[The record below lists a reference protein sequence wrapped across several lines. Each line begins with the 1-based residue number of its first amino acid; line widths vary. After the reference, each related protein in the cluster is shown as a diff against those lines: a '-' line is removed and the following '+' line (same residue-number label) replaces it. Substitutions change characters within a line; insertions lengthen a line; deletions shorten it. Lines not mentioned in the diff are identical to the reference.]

1 MYNIINF
8 VQAQSH
14 DYKSQKSIYNII
26 TGKKSHQ
33 TFFDAASQNLLSLY
47 HSLPNLKYPSFERF
61 SNNESD
67 SNEDCALITHPRY
80 TYDSLINTFSAIQL
94 LTQTVSNLNH
104 NQNHFIP
111 TSQHQFIQQRVKEV
125 FTYIKKH
132 NLHNDFKEELTQLF
146 ATLYKQLGQTYLH
159 YYLQGFEESM
169 YTRQQVSLI
178 ENIPQHHLLELEYIE
193 LVSLLNL
200 IEENQNFKLLSKL
213 IILPPLLNKTQ
224 LTLNGLTQGQSI
236 ETIQQQQNV
245 KINTIEDHLLELFI
259 KGYIHDYYSYF
270 SEDDIETFSPYYA
283 THRDERLRVFKEQF
297 PSYSYF
303 QIKLMIVGIERGDLV
318 VT

>member
-47 HSLPNLKYPSFERF
+47 HSLPNLKYQSFERF
-61 SNNESD
+61 SNNESN
-67 SNEDCALITHPRY
+67 SNEDYAIITHARY

-104 NQNHFIP
+104 QQNHFIP

-125 FTYIKKH
+125 FAYIKTY
-132 NLHNDFKEELTQLF
+132 NLYNDFKEELTQLF
-146 ATLYKQLGQTYLH
+146 AKLYQQHGTTYLH
-159 YYLQGFEESM
+159 YYLQGYEESM

-178 ENIPQHHLLELEYIE
+178 ENIPQHQLLELEYIE
-193 LVSLLNL
+193 LISLLNL
-200 IEENQNFKLLSKL
+200 IEDNKNFDLLSRL

-224 LTLNGLTQGQSI
+224 LTLNGLTNGHSI
-236 ETIQQQQNV
+236 EEIQQQQNV

-259 KGYIHDYYSYF
+259 KGYLHDYYLYF
-270 SEDDIETFSPYYA
+270 SEDDIKTFVPYYMA
-283 THRDERLRVFKEQF
+283 HKDERLRLFKEQF
-297 PSYSYF
+297 PKYSYF
-303 QIKLMIVGIERGDLV
+303 QIKLMIVGIERGELV
-318 VT
+318 AT

>member
-14 DYKSQKSIYNII
+14 DYKSQKSLYNII

-67 SNEDCALITHPRY
+67 STEDDVLITHPRY
-80 TYDSLINTFSAIQL
+80 TFDSLINTFNAIQL

-104 NQNHFIP
+104 KQNHFIP
-111 TSQHQFIQQRVKEV
+111 TSQHQFVQQRVKEV
-125 FTYIKKH
+125 FTYIKTH
-132 NLHNDFKEELTQLF
+132 NLHDDFKEELTQLF
-146 ATLYKQLGQTYLH
+146 ATLYQQLGQTYLH
-159 YYLQGFEESM
+159 YYLQGYEESM

-178 ENIPQHHLLELEYIE
+178 ENIPQDYLFELEYIE

-200 IEENQNFKLLSKL
+200 IEDNKNFKLLSRL
-213 IILPPLLNKTQ
+213 IILPPLLHKTQ
-224 LTLNGLTQGQSI
+224 LTLNGLIHGHSI

-259 KGYIHDYYSYF
+259 KGYIHKYYSYF
-270 SEDDIETFSPYYA
+270 SEDDIKLFSSFYA
-283 THRDERLRVFKEQF
+283 THRTERLRLFKAQF
-297 PSYSYF
+297 PNYSYF